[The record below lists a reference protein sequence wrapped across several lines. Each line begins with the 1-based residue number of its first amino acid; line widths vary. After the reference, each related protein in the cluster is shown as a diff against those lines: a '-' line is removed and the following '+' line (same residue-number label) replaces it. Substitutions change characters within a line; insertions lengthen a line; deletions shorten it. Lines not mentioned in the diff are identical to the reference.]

1 MRSLYTRFL
10 HLENHLHHRLVQHS
24 ITALRIAVGAV
35 FLGFGILK
43 YFPGVSP
50 AQNLTEATTHILF
63 FGLVPGDVAIV
74 LIATLE
80 CTIGILLLANRGMRV
95 AIWLLAAEFIGI
107 LSPLVLLAGRLFAGP
122 HHAPTL
128 EGQYCLKDIILVAA
142 ALVIAAGTFRGG
154 RMVRG
159 DLPPAARVR
168 DGIALDPDQK
178 LRIVLEGISDANLVG
193 GLCATNHISEAQFYD
208 WRDTSLAGATTA
220 LSADGDLAASG
231 AVSGRARAVAS
242 D

>member
-10 HLENHLHHRLVQHS
+10 HVENHLHHQFVQHS
-24 ITALRIAVGAV
+24 ITALRIAIGAV
-35 FLGFGILK
+35 FLGFGVLK

-63 FGLVPGDVAIV
+63 LGLVPGDVAIV
-74 LIATLE
+74 MIATLE

-95 AIWLLAAEFIGI
+95 AVWLLATEFVGI
-107 LSPLVLLAGRLFAGP
+107 LSPLVLLSGRLFAGP
-122 HHAPTL
+122 HGAPTL

-168 DGIALDPDQK
+168 DGVALDSDQK
-178 LRIVLEGISDANLVG
+178 LRIVLEGIGDDSLIR
-193 GLCATNHISEAQFYD
+193 GLCETNHISEAQFYD
-208 WRDTSLAGATTA
+208 WRDTSLAGAARA
-220 LSADGDLAASG
+220 LSVTTDPPAAGSDRVP
-231 AVSGRARAVAS
+231 AVGVR
-242 D
+242 

>member
-63 FGLVPGDVAIV
+63 LGLVPGDVAIV
-74 LIATLE
+74 MIATLE
-80 CTIGILLLANRGMRV
+80 CTIGIL
-95 AIWLLAAEFIGI
+95 
-107 LSPLVLLAGRLFAGP
+107 SPLILLSGRLFAGP

-128 EGQYCLKDIILVAA
+128 EGQYCLKDIIL
-142 ALVIAAGTFRGG
+142 
-154 RMVRG
+154 
-159 DLPPAARVR
+159 
-168 DGIALDPDQK
+168 
-178 LRIVLEGISDANLVG
+178 
-193 GLCATNHISEAQFYD
+193 SEAQFYD
-208 WRDTSLAGATTA
+208 WHDTSLAGATIA
-220 LSADGDLAASG
+220 LSRRDTADPVPSSAGNGHAPALAA
-231 AVSGRARAVAS
+231 R
-242 D
+242 

>member
-10 HLENHLHHRLVQHS
+10 HLENHVHHRLVQHS
-24 ITALRIAVGAV
+24 IAGLRIAVGAV
-35 FLGFGILK
+35 FLGFGVLK

-63 FGLVPGDVAIV
+63 LGLVPGDVAIV
-74 LIATLE
+74 MIATLE

-95 AIWLLAAEFIGI
+95 AVWLLATEFIGI
-107 LSPLVLLAGRLFAGP
+107 LSPLILLSGRLFAGP

-128 EGQYCLKDIILVAA
+128 EGQYCLKDLILVAA

-159 DLPPAARVR
+159 DLAPAARMR

-178 LRIVLEGISDANLVG
+178 LRIVLEGIGDNSRIS
-193 GLCATNHISEAQFYD
+193 GLCQTNHISEAQYYA

-220 LSADGDLAASG
+220 LSADADRVLTTTSNGHAPA
-231 AVSGRARAVAS
+231 
-242 D
+242 